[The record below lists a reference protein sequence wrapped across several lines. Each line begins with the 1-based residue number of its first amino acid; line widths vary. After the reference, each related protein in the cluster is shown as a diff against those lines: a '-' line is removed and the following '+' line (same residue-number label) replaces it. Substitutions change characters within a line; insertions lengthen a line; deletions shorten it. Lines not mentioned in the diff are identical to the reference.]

1 LGHVLSVCT
10 CIYDVYM
17 SNRRLTMNLSDETDA
32 ILKAQQEKGHSYTDT
47 VRRAVK
53 LLAHIE
59 KLEREGWTFEMN
71 KRGEA
76 GRIITLL

>member
-1 LGHVLSVCT
+1 
-10 CIYDVYM
+10 
-17 SNRRLTMNLSDETDA
+17 MNLSEETDA
-32 ILKAQQEKGHSYTDT
+32 ILKAQQEANGHGYTET

-59 KLEREGWTFEMN
+59 KLEREGWTFEMS
-71 KRGEA
+71 KRGET